1 MAETKQRGRQR
12 WVLAAVAIALAAGAF
27 VLWRYLSPRESTDDA
42 QVSGHVSPLA
52 ARIGG
57 TVKSVHVADNQIV
70 KAGDVLIE
78 LDPRDYQIALDR
90 ARADLAAAEAAARG
104 AKAAVPITA
113 TTTAS
118 ELSAAQAGAS
128 NAEAGLRVL
137 DRETDASEA
146 KLAAATAKLDEVTAN
161 ATRAAQ
167 DVDRFRPLAA
177 KDEISKQQMDA
188 AVAGD
193 QAGRAAVSSAQAAV
207 REAQANI
214 ETLKARRTVAQ
225 GTQQQAQAQARSA
238 GTAPQQVSLT
248 QAKAQGAEAQ
258 VLQARAAVDQAALN
272 LERTTVRAPV
282 GGIVSRKTVEV
293 GQVIQPGQALLAL
306 TSTADVW
313 VTANFKETQLQQMR
327 TGQRVEVDVDAYGGH
342 AFRGHIDSIA
352 AATGATFSLLPPENA
367 SGNFVKVV
375 QRVPV
380 KIVLDDAGA
389 AAGQLRPGMSA
400 NATVYLK

>member
-1 MAETKQRGRQR
+1 
-12 WVLAAVAIALAAGAF
+12 
-27 VLWRYLSPRESTDDA
+27 
-42 QVSGHVSPLA
+42 VSGHVSPLA
-52 ARIGG
+52 ARVGG
-57 TVKSVHVADNQIV
+57 TVKAVHVADNQIV

-90 ARADLAAAEAAARG
+90 AHADLAAAEAAARG
-104 AKAAVPITA
+104 AQAAVPIAA
-113 TTTAS
+113 TMTSS

-128 NAEAGLRVL
+128 NADAGLRVL
-137 DRETDASEA
+137 DREIDASQA

-167 DVDRFRPLAA
+167 DVERLRPLAA
-177 KDEISKQQMDA
+177 KDEISKQMMDA
-188 AVAGD
+188 ATASD
-193 QAGRAAVSSAQAAV
+193 QAGRAAVSSAQAAI

-258 VLQARAAVDQAALN
+258 VLQTRAAVDQAALN

-306 TSTADVW
+306 TSTQDVW

>member
-1 MAETKQRGRQR
+1 MAETTQRGRQR
-12 WVLAAVAIALAAGAF
+12 WVLAAVAIAIAAGAF
-27 VLWRYLSPRESTDDA
+27 ILWRYLSPRESTDDA

-57 TVKSVHVADNQIV
+57 TVKTVHVTDNQVV

-104 AKAAVPITA
+104 AQAAVPIAA
-113 TTTAS
+113 TTTSS

-128 NAEAGLRVL
+128 NADAGLRVL
-137 DRETDASEA
+137 DRETDASQA

-167 DVDRFRPLAA
+167 DVERLRPLAA
-177 KDEISKQQMDA
+177 KDEISKQMMDA
-188 AVAGD
+188 AIAAD
-193 QAGRAAVSSAQAAV
+193 QAGRAAVSSAQAAI

-225 GTQQQAQAQARSA
+225 GAQQQAQAQARSA

-258 VLQARAAVDQAALN
+258 VLQARAAVDQATLN

-306 TSTADVW
+306 TSTQDVW
-313 VTANFKETQLQQMR
+313 VTANFKETQLQKMR

-400 NATVYLK
+400 NATVFLK